1 LNDKNLVFCCFR
13 SQIYEITAMRLIS
26 NDAQGEFLLLLH
38 TGIDNPSSLLAA
50 SDGDGI
56 VPNVLFA
63 TGVTTVAVPEPTSF
77 GIGAMLCGLMMK
89 RSRKQ
94 NA

>member
-1 LNDKNLVFCCFR
+1 
-13 SQIYEITAMRLIS
+13 MRLIS
-26 NDAQGEFLLLLH
+26 NDAQGAFLLQFY

-50 SDGDGI
+50 SYGDGI

-63 TGVTTVAVPEPTSF
+63 TGVATVDVPEPTSF
-77 GIGAMLCGLMMK
+77 GMGAMLCGLMMK
-89 RSRKQ
+89 RRRKQ